1 MPTFE
6 LNQAGVMSP
15 YQVWI
20 QGIFQKIDVV
30 STFGFSKCGCAGD
43 PEGENVS
50 LWFYNDAGWSNCCHN
65 IQKIIF
71 SLSVEILAL
80 GLWRF

>member
-30 STFGFSKCGCAGD
+30 FPVNIWFQQCGCAGD

-50 LWFYNDAGWSNCCHN
+50 L
-65 IQKIIF
+65 
-71 SLSVEILAL
+71 SVVLQ
-80 GLWRF
+80 